1 MALLKNLKNFVTE
14 DLVTSKAQVIEAI
27 SSNELQQS
35 KAKQGNSIR
44 NIKAAIIRNIGVLT
58 FTSYNREAFIAPE
71 YNLEEIR
78 NASEADS
85 YIKMSL
91 MKYSYL
97 IYKAGWAVKGKDEAV
112 EYINQRFRMMSFAT
126 GKPMDILFQ
135 EVADDMVRYSNAFLA
150 KARVDSLPG
159 INAKPIFENKK
170 IVGGYYRI
178 DPSSIV
184 IERDRS
190 GNVKR
195 YRQGHGEDERYFSPN
210 DIIHLYMDR
219 DANNAFGTPR
229 IIAAL
234 EDVQLLRKIE
244 GNIVSLIYRF
254 SRPIFHWKIGIPQQG
269 LQATDPEIKEAQ
281 REAERMTYESM
292 IITNEKTEI
301 KAIGAEGTALS
312 AEGYLKYFEERVFT
326 ALGVS
331 ATQMGRGSDKSSAD
345 SMDEQ
350 VHDVVKY
357 IQRIIATFYE
367 NFMISELL
375 LEGGFNPILNED
387 DIVTYEFEEISL
399 ETKIKKEN
407 HEMTRYQSNIL
418 TLDEA
423 RRKMGMKDAP
433 EDEERL
439 YKNLIEK
446 NCRIAEIDAT
456 YKHQKEMQDKT
467 LAAQKEATKEASKNS
482 SNNSNSSN
490 SSKNST
496 GTTGGG
502 STKPKV
508 TKSTS
513 PNNDA
518 SNKNQPENQHG
529 KTSVKVKE
537 SLETNESLNIKGCTI
552 NNSKKEF
559 KQIFKKYE
567 DLRNDIKENED
578 IDLIM
583 PLSKE
588 DISSEIIKHI
598 NMYSIDGI
606 NDALDE
612 VEKLKHYRAYPSTSP
627 ELIEFYEEVNQSI
640 EQLLKE
646 IKDKIKLEEKEVD
659 IVFDTYEYRIRFIT
673 DYVIRKAYWYS
684 FIKTASSCD
693 IDKAYVLFNSDK
705 DRENAKSDVINTKA
719 FSYDEIP
726 AYHSFCNCKITL
738 DKKKH
743 QKHNK

>member
-1 MALLKNLKNFVTE
+1 MALLKNLKDYFTE
-14 DLVTSKAQVIEAI
+14 GESKNAKESMDTSKMQQQNKSKKNSAI
-27 SSNELQQS
+27 
-35 KAKQGNSIR
+35 R
-44 NIKAAIIRNIGVLT
+44 DIKSAIIRNLGILT

-85 YIKMSL
+85 YIKMAH

-97 IYKAGWAVKGKDEAV
+97 IYKAGWTLKGKDQAV

-135 EVADDMVRYSNAFLA
+135 EVADDMVRYSNAFLV
-150 KARVDSLPG
+150 KARVDSIPG
-159 INAKPIFENKK
+159 ISAKPIFENSKV
-170 IVGGYYRI
+170 VGGYYRV
-178 DPSSIV
+178 DPASIV
-184 IERDRS
+184 IERDKS

-195 YRQGHGEDERYFSPN
+195 YRQGYGDNERYFKPA
-210 DIIHLYMDR
+210 DMMHFYMDR

-229 IIAAL
+229 ILAAL

-301 KAIGAEGTALS
+301 KAVGAEGTALS

-357 IQRIIATFYE
+357 IQRILATFYE

-375 LEGGFNPILNED
+375 LEGGYNPILNEE

-407 HEMTRYQSNIL
+407 HEMTRYQGNIT

-446 NCRIAEIDAT
+446 NSRIAEIDAT
-456 YKHQKEMQDKT
+456 YQHQKEMQDKT
-467 LAAQKEATKEASKNS
+467 LAAQKETARISASS
-482 SNNSNSSN
+482 SSSS
-490 SSKNST
+490 SSKSSK

-502 STKPKV
+502 STKPKT
-508 TKSTS
+508 TKSS
-513 PNNDA
+513 GPNKDA
-518 SNKNQPENQHG
+518 QNKNTPENQHG

-537 SLETNESLNIKGCTI
+537 SIDTQEALDIKGCTVK
-552 NNSKKEF
+552 NAEKEF
-559 KQIFKKYE
+559 KQIFKKYD
-567 DLRNDIKENED
+567 DLRNDIKGKED

-583 PLSKE
+583 PISKE
-588 DISSEIIKHI
+588 SISSEIIKQI
-598 NMYSIDGI
+598 NTYSLQGI
-606 NDALDE
+606 ADALKE
-612 VEKLKHYRAYPSTSP
+612 VEKVKHYTTYPSTTP
-627 ELIEFYEEVNQSI
+627 DLYDFYDEVNNNI
-640 EQLLKE
+640 ESLLKE
-646 IKDKIKLEEKEVD
+646 IKTKIKTEEKDVD
-659 IVFDTYEYRIRFIT
+659 VVFDTYQYRVRFIV

-684 FIKTASSCD
+684 FIKTASACD
-693 IDKAYVLFNSDK
+693 VEEAYVLFNSESDK
-705 DRENAKSDVINTKA
+705 KKIKDDIINTSA
-719 FSYDEIP
+719 FSYEEIP
-726 AYHSFCNCKITL
+726 AYHSFCDCQVTL
-738 DKKKH
+738 DKEKYKKH
-743 QKHNK
+743 K

>member
-1 MALLKNLKNFVTE
+1 MQQQNKSKKN
-14 DLVTSKAQVIEAI
+14 SAI
-27 SSNELQQS
+27 
-35 KAKQGNSIR
+35 R
-44 NIKAAIIRNIGVLT
+44 DIKSAIIRNLGILT

-85 YIKMSL
+85 YIKMAH

-97 IYKAGWAVKGKDEAV
+97 IYKAGWTLKGKDQAV

-135 EVADDMVRYSNAFLA
+135 EVADDMVKYSNAFLV
-150 KARVDSLPG
+150 KARVDSVPG
-159 INAKPIFENKK
+159 LKASPIFDEKK
-170 IVGGYYRI
+170 IVGGYYRV
-178 DPSSIV
+178 DPASIV
-184 IERDRS
+184 IERDKS

-195 YRQGHGEDERYFSPN
+195 YRQGYGENMRYFKPN
-210 DIIHLYMDR
+210 DVIHFYMDR

-229 IIAAL
+229 ILAAL

-301 KAIGAEGTALS
+301 KAVGAEGTALS

-357 IQRIIATFYE
+357 IQRILATFYE

-375 LEGGFNPILNED
+375 LEGGFNPIINEED
-387 DIVTYEFEEISL
+387 MITYEFEEISL

-407 HEMTRYQSNIL
+407 HEMVRYQGNIT

-446 NCRIAEIDAT
+446 NSRIAEIDAT
-456 YKHQKEMQDKT
+456 YQHQKEMQDKT
-467 LAAQKEATKEASKNS
+467 LAAQKETARISASS
-482 SNNSNSSN
+482 SSSSSSE
-490 SSKNST
+490 SSK

-502 STKPKV
+502 STKPKT
-508 TKSTS
+508 TKSS
-513 PNNDA
+513 GPNKDA
-518 SNKNQPENQHG
+518 QNKNTPENQHG

-537 SLETNESLNIKGCTI
+537 SIDTQEALDIKGCTVK
-552 NNSKKEF
+552 NAEKEF
-559 KQIFKKYE
+559 KQIFKKYD
-567 DLRNDIKENED
+567 DLRNDIKGKED

-583 PLSKE
+583 PISKE
-588 DISSEIIKHI
+588 SISSEIIKQI
-598 NMYSIDGI
+598 NTYSLQGI
-606 NDALDE
+606 ADALKE
-612 VEKLKHYRAYPSTSP
+612 VEKVKHYTTYPSTTP
-627 ELIEFYEEVNQSI
+627 DLYDFYDEVNNNI
-640 EQLLKE
+640 ESLLKE
-646 IKDKIKLEEKEVD
+646 IKTKIKTEEKDVD
-659 IVFDTYEYRIRFIT
+659 VVFDTYQYRVRFT
-673 DYVIRKAYWYS
+673 VDYVIRKAYWYS
-684 FIKTASSCD
+684 FIKTASACD
-693 IDKAYVLFNSDK
+693 VEEAYVLFNSESDK
-705 DRENAKSDVINTKA
+705 KKIKDDIINTSA
-719 FSYDEIP
+719 FSYEEIP
-726 AYHSFCNCKITL
+726 AYHSFCDCQVTL
-738 DKKKH
+738 DKEKYKKH
-743 QKHNK
+743 K

>member
-1 MALLKNLKNFVTE
+1 MALLKNLKDYFTE
-14 DLVTSKAQVIEAI
+14 GESKNAKESMDTSKMQQQNKSKKNSAI
-27 SSNELQQS
+27 
-35 KAKQGNSIR
+35 R
-44 NIKAAIIRNIGVLT
+44 DIKSAIIRNLGILT

-85 YIKMSL
+85 YIKMAH

-97 IYKAGWAVKGKDEAV
+97 IYKAGWTLKGKDQAV

-135 EVADDMVRYSNAFLA
+135 EVADDMVRYSNAFLV
-150 KARVDSLPG
+150 KARVDSIPG
-159 INAKPIFENKK
+159 ISAKPIFENSKV
-170 IVGGYYRI
+170 VGGYYRV
-178 DPSSIV
+178 DPASIV
-184 IERDRS
+184 IERDKS

-195 YRQGHGEDERYFSPN
+195 YRQGYGDNERYFKPA
-210 DIIHLYMDR
+210 DMMHFYMDR

-229 IIAAL
+229 ILAAL

-301 KAIGAEGTALS
+301 KAVGAEGTALS

-357 IQRIIATFYE
+357 IQRILATFYE

-375 LEGGFNPILNED
+375 LEGGYNPILNEE

-407 HEMTRYQSNIL
+407 HEMTRYQGNIT

-446 NCRIAEIDAT
+446 NSRIAEIDAT
-456 YKHQKEMQDKT
+456 YQHQKEMQDKT
-467 LAAQKEATKEASKNS
+467 LAAQKETARISASS
-482 SNNSNSSN
+482 SSSS
-490 SSKNST
+490 SSKSSK

-502 STKPKV
+502 STKPKT
-508 TKSTS
+508 TKLSG
-513 PNNDA
+513 PNKDA
-518 SNKNQPENQHG
+518 QNKNTPENQHG

-537 SLETNESLNIKGCTI
+537 SIDTQEALNIKGCTVK
-552 NNSKKEF
+552 NAEKEF
-559 KQIFKKYE
+559 KQIFKKYD
-567 DLRNDIKENED
+567 DLRNDIKGKED

-583 PLSKE
+583 PISKE
-588 DISSEIIKHI
+588 SISSEIMKQI
-598 NMYSIDGI
+598 NTYSLQGI
-606 NDALDE
+606 ADALKE
-612 VEKLKHYRAYPSTSP
+612 VEKVKHYTTYPSTTP
-627 ELIEFYEEVNQSI
+627 DLYDFYDEVNNNI
-640 EQLLKE
+640 ESLLKE
-646 IKDKIKLEEKEVD
+646 IKTKIKTEEKDVD
-659 IVFDTYEYRIRFIT
+659 VVFDTYQYRVRFIV

-684 FIKTASSCD
+684 FIKTASACD
-693 IDKAYVLFNSDK
+693 VEEAYVLFNSESDK
-705 DRENAKSDVINTKA
+705 KKIKDDIINTSA
-719 FSYDEIP
+719 FSYEEIP
-726 AYHSFCNCKITL
+726 AYHSFCDCQVTL
-738 DKKKH
+738 DKEKYKKH
-743 QKHNK
+743 K

>member
-1 MALLKNLKNFVTE
+1 MALLKNLKDYFAEGKSNNAKE
-14 DLVTSKAQVIEAI
+14 SMDTSKMQQQNKSKKNSAI
-27 SSNELQQS
+27 
-35 KAKQGNSIR
+35 R
-44 NIKAAIIRNIGVLT
+44 DIKSAIIRNLGILT

-85 YIKMSL
+85 YIKMAH

-97 IYKAGWAVKGKDEAV
+97 IYKAGWTLKGKDQAV

-135 EVADDMVRYSNAFLA
+135 EVADDMVRYSNAFLV
-150 KARVDSLPG
+150 KARVDSIPG
-159 INAKPIFENKK
+159 ISAKPIFENSKV
-170 IVGGYYRI
+170 VGGYYRV
-178 DPSSIV
+178 DPASIV
-184 IERDRS
+184 IERDKS

-195 YRQGHGEDERYFSPN
+195 YRQGYGDNERYFKPA
-210 DIIHLYMDR
+210 DVIHFYMDR

-229 IIAAL
+229 MLAAL

-301 KAIGAEGTALS
+301 KAVGAEGTALS

-357 IQRIIATFYE
+357 IQRILATFYE

-375 LEGGFNPILNED
+375 LEGGYNPILNEE

-407 HEMTRYQSNIL
+407 HEMTRYQGNIT

-446 NCRIAEIDAT
+446 NSRIAEIDAT
-456 YKHQKEMQDKT
+456 YQHQKEMQDKT
-467 LAAQKEATKEASKNS
+467 LAAQKETARISASS
-482 SNNSNSSN
+482 SSSS
-490 SSKNST
+490 SSKSSK

-502 STKPKV
+502 STKPKT
-508 TKSTS
+508 TKLSG
-513 PNNDA
+513 PNKDA
-518 SNKNQPENQHG
+518 QNKNTPENQHG

-537 SLETNESLNIKGCTI
+537 SIDTQEALNIKGCTVK
-552 NNSKKEF
+552 NAEKEF
-559 KQIFKKYE
+559 KQIFKKYD
-567 DLRNDIKENED
+567 DLRNDIKGKED

-583 PLSKE
+583 PISKE
-588 DISSEIIKHI
+588 SISSEIMKQI
-598 NMYSIDGI
+598 NTYSLQGI
-606 NDALDE
+606 ADALKE
-612 VEKLKHYRAYPSTSP
+612 VEKVKHYTTYPSTTP
-627 ELIEFYEEVNQSI
+627 DLYDFYDEVNNNI
-640 EQLLKE
+640 ESLLKE
-646 IKDKIKLEEKEVD
+646 IKTKIKTEEKDVD
-659 IVFDTYEYRIRFIT
+659 VVFDTYQYRVRFIV

-684 FIKTASSCD
+684 FIKTASACD
-693 IDKAYVLFNSDK
+693 VEEAYVLFNSESDK
-705 DRENAKSDVINTKA
+705 KKIKDDIINTSA
-719 FSYDEIP
+719 FSYEEIP
-726 AYHSFCNCKITL
+726 AYHSFCDCQVTL
-738 DKKKH
+738 DKEKYKKH
-743 QKHNK
+743 K

>member
-1 MALLKNLKNFVTE
+1 MALLKNLKNFIFE
-14 DLVTSKAQVIEAI
+14 DEGPKAVKEAMD
-27 SSNELQQS
+27 NTELQQQS
-35 KAKQGNSIR
+35 KPKKTSAIR
-44 NIKAAIIRNIGVLT
+44 DMKAAIIKNLGLLT

-85 YIKMSL
+85 YIKISL

-97 IYKAGWAVKGKDEAV
+97 IYKAGWTVKGKDDAV
-112 EYINQRFRMMSFAT
+112 EYINKRFRMMSFST

-135 EVADDMVRYSNAFLA
+135 EVADDMVRYSNAFLV
-150 KARVDSLPG
+150 KARVDSIPG
-159 INAKPIFENKK
+159 ISAKPIFENSKV
-170 IVGGYYRI
+170 VGGYYRV
-178 DPSSIV
+178 DPASIV
-184 IERDRS
+184 IERDKS

-195 YRQGHGEDERYFSPN
+195 YRQGYGDNERYFKPA
-210 DIIHLYMDR
+210 DVIHFYMDR

-229 IIAAL
+229 ILAAL

-269 LQATDPEIKEAQ
+269 LQATDPEIKAAQ

-292 IITNEKTEI
+292 IITNEKTDI
-301 KAIGAEGTALS
+301 KAVGAEGTALN

-357 IQRIIATFYE
+357 IQRILATFYE

-375 LEGGFNPILNED
+375 LEGGYNPILNEE

-407 HEMTRYQSNIL
+407 HEMTRYQGNIT

-433 EDEERL
+433 DDEERL

-446 NCRIAEIDAT
+446 NSRIAEIDAT
-456 YKHQKEMQDKT
+456 YAHQKEMQDKT
-467 LAAQKEATKEASKNS
+467 LAAQKEAAKA
-482 SNNSNSSN
+482 SNNSNSSSSSSS
-490 SSKNST
+490 SSKKST

-502 STKPKV
+502 STKPKI
-508 TKSTS
+508 TKSS
-513 PNNDA
+513 GPNKDA
-518 SNKNQPENQHG
+518 ANKNQPENQHG

-537 SLETNESLNIKGCTI
+537 MTESLETTEGFKGCTVS
-552 NNSKKEF
+552 NSKKEF

-578 IDLIM
+578 IDLVM
-583 PLSKE
+583 PISKE
-588 DISSEIIKHI
+588 SISNEIIKHI
-598 NMYSIDGI
+598 NMYSMQGI
-606 NDALDE
+606 TDALDA
-612 VEKLKHYRAYPSTSP
+612 VEKLEHYRAYPSTTP
-627 ELIEFYEEVNQSI
+627 ELVEFYEEIEQSI
-640 EQLLKE
+640 ESLLKE
-646 IKDKIKLEEKEVD
+646 MKTKIKSDKKDVD
-659 IVFDTYEYRIRFIT
+659 VVFDTYQYRVRFIT
-673 DYVIRKAYWYS
+673 DYVTRKVYWYS
-684 FIKTASSCD
+684 FVKTAATCD
-693 IDKAYVLFNSDK
+693 IEKAYVLFNSES
-705 DRENAKSDVINTKA
+705 DRELAKSDVINTKA
-719 FSYDEIP
+719 FSYEDIP
-726 AYHSFCNCKITL
+726 AYHSFCDCKVTL
-738 DKKKH
+738 DKEEYNK
-743 QKHNK
+743 QK

>member
-1 MALLKNLKNFVTE
+1 MALLKNLKTFVF
-14 DLVTSKAQVIEAI
+14 DDISTSTKEAVNT
-27 SSNELQQS
+27 NELQ
-35 KAKQGNSIR
+35 KVTPKKQNFIN
-44 NIKAAIIRNIGVLT
+44 NIKLSVIKGLGLLT

-78 NASEADS
+78 CASEADS

-97 IYKAGWAVKGKDEAV
+97 IYKAGWALKGKDEAV
-112 EYINQRFRMMSFAT
+112 EYINQRFRMMTFAT

-135 EVADDMVRYSNAFLA
+135 EVADDMVRYSNAFLV
-150 KARVDSLPG
+150 KARVEPIPG
-159 INAKPIFENKK
+159 LKAKPIFNNTK
-170 IVGGYYRI
+170 IVGGYYRV
-178 DPSSIV
+178 DPASIV
-184 IERDRS
+184 IERDKS

-195 YRQGHGEDERYFSPN
+195 YRQGYGEDERYFKPQ
-210 DIIHLYMDR
+210 DVIHLYMDR

-229 IIAAL
+229 ILAAL

-281 REAERMTYESM
+281 REAERMSYESM

-301 KAIGAEGTALS
+301 KAIGAEGTALN
-312 AEGYLKYFEERVFT
+312 AEGYLKYFEDRVFT

-357 IQRIIATFYE
+357 IQRVIATFYE
-367 NFMISELL
+367 NFMIGELL
-375 LEGGFNPILNED
+375 LEGGYNPILTED

-407 HEMTRYQSNIL
+407 HEMTRYQGNIT

-446 NCRIAEIDAT
+446 TTRIAEIDAT

-467 LAAQKEATKEASKNS
+467 IKAQKEAAKLASA
-482 SNNSNSSN
+482 NNSNSQSN
-490 SSKNST
+490 EPKQT
-496 GTTGGG
+496 KGGG
-502 STKPKV
+502 STKPKT
-508 TKSTS
+508 TKSS
-513 PNNDA
+513 GPNKDA
-518 SNKNQPENQHG
+518 ANKNQPENQHG
-529 KTSVKVKE
+529 KTSVKIKE
-537 SLETNESLNIKGCTI
+537 SFTVEEGFKGCTV

-567 DLRNDIKENED
+567 DLRNDIKGNED
-578 IDLIM
+578 IDMVM
-583 PLSKE
+583 PISKE
-588 DISSEIIKHI
+588 SLTNEIIKHI
-598 NMYSIDGI
+598 NIYCMNAITNTVNEIEKIYHYRTYPATLPELVDF
-606 NDALDE
+606 NEE
-612 VEKLKHYRAYPSTSP
+612 VE
-627 ELIEFYEEVNQSI
+627 QSI
-640 EQLLKE
+640 KNLLKE
-646 IKDKIKLEEKEVD
+646 IKTKIKVEKNDVD
-659 IVFDTYEYRIRFIT
+659 VVGDTYEYRVRFIT
-673 DYVIRKAYWYS
+673 DYIVRKVYWYS
-684 FIKTASSCD
+684 FVKTAAICD
-693 IDKAYVLFNSDK
+693 IDKAYILFNSEKDK
-705 DRENAKSDVINTKA
+705 ENAKSAVINTKA
-719 FSYDEIP
+719 FSYDDIP
-726 AYHSFCNCKITL
+726 AYHSFCDCSITL
-738 DKKKH
+738 DKKKYE
-743 QKHNK
+743 KHNINNQDNK